1 MNEFKNYH
9 PAVSF
14 LYFAAVILFSMLL
27 MNPVTLAVSLV
38 CACVYSV
45 MLGGRRAARFNLLCL
60 FPTLLTAVIINAAFN
75 HRGVTILTYLPGG
88 NPLTLEAIAYGIAA
102 AVMIAAVIC
111 LFSCFNKI
119 ITSDKFIYLF
129 GKAAPSLS
137 LILSMSLRFV
147 PKFREQLAKTVSA
160 QKGMGRIHGGGI
172 VERAR
177 DGVAVLSIM
186 LTRALEDSIETADS
200 MKTRGYGLKGR
211 SAFSIYTLSGRDI
224 IMTIYT
230 LALTVYVIIGI
241 ILGALEFMYFPK
253 ITEIHLNAYSISVFT
268 AYLLL
273 YAEPIIIEIAEVIR
287 WKHLKSK
294 I

>member
-1 MNEFKNYH
+1 MNEFRTYH
-9 PAVSF
+9 PAVNF
-14 LYFAAVILFSMLL
+14 LYFATVILFSMIL

-38 CACVYSV
+38 CAVTYSI
-45 MLGGRRAARFNLLCL
+45 MLGGRKAVRFNLLCL
-60 FPTLLTAVIINAAFN
+60 FPMLLAAVIINAAFN
-75 HRGVTILTYLPGG
+75 HRGMTILLYLPSG
-88 NPLTLEAIAYGIAA
+88 NPLTLEAIVYGIAA

-111 LFSCFNKI
+111 CFSCFNKI

-129 GKAAPSLS
+129 GRIIPTLS

-160 QKGMGRIHGGGI
+160 QRSKGRF
-172 VERAR
+172 R
-177 DGVAVLSIM
+177 DGIAVLSIM
-186 LTRALEDSIETADS
+186 MTRAFEDSIETADS
-200 MKTRGYGLKGR
+200 MKNRGYGLKGR
-211 SAFSIYTLSGRDI
+211 SAFSIYIFSGRDI
-224 IMTIYT
+224 IMLVYT

-253 ITEIHLNAYSISVFT
+253 ITEIHFNAYSISVYT

-273 YAEPIIIEIAEVIR
+273 CAEPIIIEIAEVIR